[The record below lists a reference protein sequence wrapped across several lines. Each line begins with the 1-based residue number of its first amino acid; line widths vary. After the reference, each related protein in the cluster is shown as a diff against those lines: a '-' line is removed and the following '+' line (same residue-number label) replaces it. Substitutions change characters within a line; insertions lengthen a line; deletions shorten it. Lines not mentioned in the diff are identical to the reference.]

1 MRGKD
6 GDLNVIWEAL
16 KLRHVFELYFQ
27 VYLQLRPGSAG
38 ARSLDDI
45 QFPEGAACLNYRES
59 QP

>member
-27 VYLQLRPGSAG
+27 LR
-38 ARSLDDI
+38 
-45 QFPEGAACLNYRES
+45 PEGAAGGAISR
-59 QP
+59 

>member
-27 VYLQLRPGSAG
+27 LYSQLRPERSAV
-38 ARSLDDI
+38 ARSLDEI
-45 QFPEGAACLNYRES
+45 RFSEHRV
-59 QP
+59 